1 MDKVEKSFQDKAKGI
16 LRAEI
21 KRRNLGYGELSNRC
35 KDAIQLAGE
44 RGVSAEEL
52 ATSTMRDKGLDPAD
66 QPLRTDFIRR
76 FHWALGRLQRD
87 GRIDRLGHGR
97 GVRWRERQEQERI

>member
-35 KDAIQLAGE
+35 KDAIRLAGE

-52 ATSTMRDKGLDPAD
+52 AVLPSTRHRKPEGSP
-66 QPLRTDFIRR
+66 PR
-76 FHWALGRLQRD
+76 
-87 GRIDRLGHGR
+87 
-97 GVRWRERQEQERI
+97 